1 MLEQEGCISQLSQ
14 LVDPLMLLYNSLID
28 TGDEPVATGKLLDL
42 IRQVHAFG
50 LSLTRLDIRQ
60 EASRHT
66 EVINAITEYLGL
78 GSYAKWEEDKRLEFL
93 LSELQGK
100 RPLMAPGMKYLSA
113 DAKEVVQTIRTL
125 AKMPED
131 SLGAYVISMA
141 KSASDVLAVVL
152 LQRECGIKNYLRV
165 VPLFETLDDLDNA
178 PNAIRQ
184 LLSNEWY
191 HNLIEGHQECMIGYS
206 DSGKDAGR
214 LAAAWALYKTQQK
227 LVETAEEYDVRLTL
241 FHGRGG
247 TVGRGGGPTHLSIKS
262 QPPGTIKGS
271 LRITIQGEIITNQF
285 GGKEVCF
292 RSFDVYTSAVLEAT
306 LYPLTPPPQEWKDAL
321 SEMAKM
327 SCEAYRSL
335 VFRDPDFIRYFR
347 ANTPVQELGRL
358 NIGSRPSSRK
368 KKGGIENLRA
378 IPWIFA
384 WTQTR
389 FLLPV
394 WLGVGEAIDKL
405 KADGQLGIL
414 KDMYNNW
421 TFFQVTMDM
430 VEMVTE
436 KVDPRVTKMY
446 DALLVDEE
454 LSSLGDDL
462 RKRFAQTKKL
472 LSEVTGHGN
481 LGMAATTANPVL
493 MHKIKLRGPYITPLN
508 ILQAS
513 CLKDI
518 RQLEKEGAA
527 NGVDKPTEGNLQRRS
542 TGCFEDVIKGERDP
556 YKAIEDALIIT
567 IKGIAAGMQNTG

>member
-1 MLEQEGCISQLSQ
+1 
-14 LVDPLMLLYNSLID
+14 
-28 TGDEPVATGKLLDL
+28 
-42 IRQVHAFG
+42 
-50 LSLTRLDIRQ
+50 
-60 EASRHT
+60 
-66 EVINAITEYLGL
+66 
-78 GSYAKWEEDKRLEFL
+78 
-93 LSELQGK
+93 
-100 RPLMAPGMKYLSA
+100 
-113 DAKEVVQTIRTL
+113 
-125 AKMPED
+125 MPED